1 VPYRLGV
8 YSCLMTAIILA
19 TAVPF
24 PGNSNSNN
32 TFRLP
37 AEPKRAHFVAVNGKN
52 PDVTT
57 EDDWK

>member
-1 VPYRLGV
+1 
-8 YSCLMTAIILA
+8 MTAIILA
-19 TAVPF
+19 TAVPL
-24 PGNSNSNN
+24 PGNSNSDN

-52 PDVTT
+52 PDGTT